1 MFTVEELKKEYARCE
16 RIIDDAFWADLL
28 TPAERRDV
36 ENAHRRQREIKNE
49 LAKIGVI
56 IEE

>member
-28 TPAERRDV
+28 TPIERRKV
-36 ENAHRRQREIKNE
+36 EEAHYRQREIRNE
-49 LAKIGVI
+49 LAKMGIT
-56 IEE
+56 IED

>member
-16 RIIDDAFWADLL
+16 RIIDDAFWADRL

-49 LAKIGVI
+49 LAKMGIT